1 MQLQELNQKISDVLL
16 NLKETPAENE
26 LTDVL
31 VSNLQNLVSERQI
44 LVDNLLKED
53 VTSDEKLLLQQFE
66 LTNQFSVLVR
76 EIMTERQNLLV
87 LASKNQ
93 RQINVYQTIDAN
105 R

>member
-31 VSNLQNLVSERQI
+31 VSNLQDLVSERQI

-53 VTSDEKLLLQQFE
+53 VTLDEKFLLQQFE
-66 LTNQFSVLVR
+66 LTNQFSLLVR